1 VEARRGDPAQQL
13 EATAAAAT
21 ALMLMVGSRGLGPW
35 RAVLLGSVSRRVLQ
49 IARRPVMIVP
59 ATMNTNEAAA

>member
-1 VEARRGDPAQQL
+1 
-13 EATAAAAT
+13 
-21 ALMLMVGSRGLGPW
+21 
-35 RAVLLGSVSRRVLQ
+35 LLGSVSRRVLQ